1 MIISFEGIE
10 GAGKGV
16 QTKKTAAYLQDL
28 GLDPVIM
35 REPGGTLYG
44 EAIRKLLKNPEEAI
58 PAIDQALAKHNDY
71 TAQTTPTEN
80 QDFSRT
86 MACELFLFL
95 ASRAEFMD
103 KAVKPALAA
112 GKTVLCDRLGDSS
125 VAYQGGGH
133 ANGDPAIVKFI
144 AAANR
149 FALQGVKPDL
159 TLFIDIP
166 IATMLERLAQE
177 HPDKLAF
184 FERMYG
190 KEFFERARDMYKQIA
205 RQEPERVKVING
217 IGTKE
222 EVFERIKKHLDAL
235 IGKNQGA

>member
-10 GAGKGV
+10 CAGKGV
-16 QTKKTAAYLQDL
+16 QIKRTAAYLRDF
-28 GLDPVIM
+28 GLDSVIM

-44 EAIRKLLKNPEEAI
+44 EAIRKLLKNPGETVSAI
-58 PAIDQALAKHNDY
+58 NQAFTNHTDYPGQTAPA
-71 TAQTTPTEN
+71 EN

-112 GKTVLCDRLGDSS
+112 GKIVLCDRLGDSP

-133 ANGDPAIVKFI
+133 ANGDPAIAKFI
-144 AAANR
+144 ADANR
-149 FALQGVKPDL
+149 FALQGDSPDL

-166 IATMLERLAQE
+166 ISTMQERLAKE
-177 HPDKLAF
+177 HPDKLAY

-190 KEFFERARDMYKQIA
+190 EEFFKRARSMYKQIA
-205 RQEPERVKVING
+205 RQEPERVKVIDG
-217 IGTKE
+217 TGTKE
-222 EVFERIKKHLDAL
+222 EVFERLKPHLIAL
-235 IGKNQGA
+235 IGKN

>member
-10 GAGKGV
+10 CAGKGV
-16 QTKKTAAYLQDL
+16 QIKKTAAYLRDL
-28 GLDPVIM
+28 GLNLAIM

-44 EAIRKLLKNPEEAI
+44 EAIRKLLKNPKETIHAI
-58 PAIDQALAKHNDY
+58 NQEFADHADY
-71 TAQTTPTEN
+71 TADTAPAKN

-95 ASRAEFMD
+95 ASRAEFMA
-103 KAVKPALAA
+103 KAVKPALVE
-112 GKTVLCDRLGDSS
+112 GKIVLCDRLGDSS

-133 ANGDPAIVKFI
+133 ANGDPATVKFI
-144 AAANR
+144 SDANR
-149 FALQGVKPDL
+149 FALQGANPDL

-166 IATMLERLAQE
+166 IETMEERLAKE

-184 FERMYG
+184 FERKYG
-190 KEFFERARDMYKQIA
+190 KDFFERVRNMYGQIA
-205 RQEPERVKVING
+205 RQEPERIKVIDG
-217 IGTKE
+217 TGTKE
-222 EVFERIKKHLDAL
+222 EVFERIKQQLAAL